1 MRIAVIG
8 AGIAG
13 MYCAYKLSRDH
24 HVSVFDKN
32 PYIGGHTATK
42 DVEVASGRYAIDTG
56 FIVCNDKTYPNFL
69 RLMDELH
76 IALKPTEMSFAV
88 SCSETGLEYNGHD
101 LNTLFAQRKNI
112 FSPTFWLF
120 LKEILRFN
128 KLAKQQLRE
137 RALDDETTLGEF
149 LQQHRFSGWMVSHYL
164 APMTAAI
171 WSTPLT
177 DVMNFPLAF
186 FLQFCDNHGL
196 LNIQDRPQWFVLHGG
211 SRSYVKALMAACS
224 AEFFAD
230 SGVVR
235 VSRNNDDVV
244 LQLGNGQLLHFD
256 KVIFACHS
264 DEALALLSDA
274 SREEQQILGAI
285 PYAESE
291 VVLHTDTRLL
301 PENRLAHA
309 AWNYLLTGENK
320 RPTLTYNMNILQGFT
335 APEIF
340 CVTLNRSDAIQPEKV
355 LGRYLYSHPQ
365 FSKHAVI
372 AQKRHGEISGA
383 RHSYYCG
390 AYWFNGFHED
400 GVVSALR
407 VIEQLGK
414 S

>member
-13 MYCAYKLSRDH
+13 MYCAYKLSREH

-56 FIVCNDKTYPNFL
+56 FIVCNDKTYPHFL

-88 SCSETGLEYNGHD
+88 SCSETSLEYNGHD

-112 FSPTFWLF
+112 FSPKFWRF

-128 KLAKQQLRE
+128 KLAKEQLRE
-137 RALDDETTLGEF
+137 QVLNEQTTLGEF
-149 LQQHRFSGWMVSHYL
+149 LQQHRFSGWVVSHYL

-171 WSTPLT
+171 WSTPLI
-177 DVMNFPLAF
+177 DVMHFPLAF

-211 SRSYVKALMAACS
+211 SRSYVKALMASCN

-235 VSRNNDDVV
+235 VGRNNDDVV
-244 LQLGNGQLLHFD
+244 LQLGNDQLLHFD

-335 APEIF
+335 APETF

-365 FSKHAVI
+365 FSKQAVI
-372 AQKRHGEISGA
+372 AQKRHGEISGP